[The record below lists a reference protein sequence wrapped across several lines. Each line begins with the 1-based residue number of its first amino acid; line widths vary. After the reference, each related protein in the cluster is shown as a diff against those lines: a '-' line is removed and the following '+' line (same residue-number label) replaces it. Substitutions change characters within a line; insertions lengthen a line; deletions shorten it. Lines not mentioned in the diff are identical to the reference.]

1 MIPILVV
8 VLVVVELLVTNE
20 LAGFGKRL
28 AETDRT
34 IEVVKEDNQ
43 LMNEKIASLSS
54 LLTISE
60 KARELGMTTTPGVI
74 TIGAEDVALHF
85 QP

>member
-1 MIPILVV
+1 MIPIFVV
-8 VLVVVELLVTNE
+8 LLVVVELLVTNE

-28 AETDRT
+28 AETDRA
-34 IEVVKEDNQ
+34 IEVVKEENQ
-43 LMNEKIASLSS
+43 LIAEKIASRSS

-60 KARELGMTTTPGVI
+60 KARDLGMTTSPVI
-74 TIGAEDVALHF
+74 ITMGGSDVAFHL

>member
-1 MIPILVV
+1 MIPILVIL
-8 VLVVVELLVTNE
+8 LVIVELLVTNE

-28 AETDRT
+28 AETDRA
-34 IEVVKEDNQ
+34 IEVVKEENQ

-54 LLTISE
+54 LFTISE
-60 KARELGMTTTPGVI
+60 KARNFGFTTTPVVVSMG
-74 TIGAEDVALHF
+74 TEDVAFYL